1 MSYVFTI
8 TSDESLQ
15 EGLVQAVKII
25 SEGGIVAFPTESFYG
40 LGVDATNTHAVENLF
55 AIKKRDH
62 NLPILILISSMSNL
76 QNYVAITPLSAKRM
90 GEKFWPGGLTM
101 VFQSSPIVSSALTSS
116 TGKVGIRISS
126 HPLAHALSKILD
138 VPITAT
144 SANISGKPPCSR
156 ADQVVKYFSSK
167 VDLILD
173 GGETQ
178 GKYPSTILDVTSDPP
193 VIIREGM
200 IKAEDIIQSGIYE
213 KIVHLSNCYNG

>member
-1 MSYVFTI
+1 LSYVFSI

-15 EGLVQAVKII
+15 KGLIEANKLI

-40 LGVDATNTHAVENLF
+40 LGVDATNTEAVENLF
-55 AIKKRDH
+55 QIKKRDH

-76 QNYVAITPLSAKRM
+76 PQYVTYTPLSAKRL

-101 VFQSSPIVSSALTSS
+101 VFQSSPIVSSTLTSS

-126 HPLAHALSKILD
+126 HPLAHTLSKTLN

-144 SANISGKPPCSR
+144 SANISGKPPCTK
-156 ADQVVKYFSSK
+156 ADQVIEYFNSA

-178 GKYPSTILDVTSDPP
+178 GKCPSTILDVTTDPP
-193 VIIREGM
+193 IIIREGM
-200 IKAEDIIQSGIYE
+200 VKAEEIIKSGIY
-213 KIVHLSNCYNG
+213 KKMVNLSNC

>member
-1 MSYVFTI
+1 M
-8 TSDESLQ
+8 
-15 EGLVQAVKII
+15 
-25 SEGGIVAFPTESFYG
+25 AFPTESFYG

-55 AIKKRDH
+55 TIKKRDH
-62 NLPILILISSMSNL
+62 NSPILILISSLRNL
-76 QNYVAITPLSAKRM
+76 PQYVAYTPSSAKRL

-126 HPLAHALSKILD
+126 HPLANTLSKTLN

-144 SANISGKPPCSR
+144 SANISGMPPCIK
-156 ADQVVKYFSSK
+156 ADQVVEYFNNA

-178 GKYPSTILDVTSDPP
+178 GKYPSTILDVTIDPP
-193 VIIREGM
+193 LIIREGM
-200 IKAEDIIQSGIYE
+200 VKVEEIIKSGICK
-213 KIVHLSNCYNG
+213 KIMRPG

>member
-1 MSYVFTI
+1 LSYVFSI

-15 EGLVQAVKII
+15 KGIIEAVKII

-40 LGVDATNTHAVENLF
+40 LGVDATNTEAVENLF
-55 AIKKRDH
+55 QIKKRDH
-62 NLPILILISSMSNL
+62 DLPILILISSMSNL
-76 QNYVAITPLSAKRM
+76 PQYVTYTPLSAKRL

-101 VFQSSPIVSSALTSS
+101 VFQSSPVVSSALTSS

-126 HPLAHALSKILD
+126 HPLAHTLSKTLN

-144 SANISGKPPCSR
+144 SANISGKPACIK
-156 ADQVVKYFSSK
+156 ADQVVEYFSSA

-178 GKYPSTILDVTSDPP
+178 GKCPSTILDVTTDPP
-193 VIIREGM
+193 IIIREGM
-200 IKAEDIIQSGIYE
+200 VKAEEIIKSGIYK
-213 KIVHLSNCYNG
+213 KIVNLSNC